1 MLVEENGDP
10 GAATSELSADVRKAV
25 AARAKSVGYKA
36 KKGATLSVQTT
47 SGDVLVC
54 AVSSGDGASE
64 ALRRAAGKAKQAAAA
79 VRAGA
84 VTFCAGSAKSAAA
97 RVEPIAEGF
106 LLSSYRFDKYK
117 SSGDDR
123 YDGPKT
129 VTIAGSGLDDLAA
142 ARADL
147 EHAQVCLL
155 YTSPSPRDKRQ
166 SRMPSS
172 A

>member
-1 MLVEENGDP
+1 MKINVTDKKPNTIKSDLYVVLVEENGDP

-79 VRAGA
+79 VRA
-84 VTFCAGSAKSAAA
+84 
-97 RVEPIAEGF
+97 
-106 LLSSYRFDKYK
+106 
-117 SSGDDR
+117 
-123 YDGPKT
+123 
-129 VTIAGSGLDDLAA
+129 
-142 ARADL
+142 
-147 EHAQVCLL
+147 CLL